1 MEKGDTGMVNWN
13 RNLPRLAL
21 SALIVVALGACAG
34 QSAEKGVLPDGAP
47 QGDVVALEYDAARDR
62 LLKAYPAALYESAD
76 GGVSWNPIPLPG
88 PGEDGRIT
96 AVAASDS
103 GRALYV
109 AGRGIGVIRSTDAG
123 QTWTSRVNGLPSRH
137 VTAFAIHSGQPG
149 TLYAAFAQEG
159 IYRSEDAGATW
170 KKMDG
175 GPGAEVR
182 QFLHSDME
190 GSMQTGWLFAA
201 TPDGVRRS
209 MDCFCG
215 WRPAGK
221 LPDGEVADVAY
232 DPRQPKRV
240 YASTDH
246 GLFRSGDGGETWVRG
261 SADPIA
267 GALALDGAGTLFSA
281 ARDGT
286 VLRSADQGLSWE
298 RPRA

>member
-1 MEKGDTGMVNWN
+1 MEKGDTGMANWN

-21 SALIVVALGACAG
+21 SALVVVAVGACAG
-34 QSAEKGVLPDGAP
+34 GSAEKGVLPDGAP
-47 QGDVVALEYDAARDR
+47 HGEVVALEYDAARDR

-88 PGEDGRIT
+88 PGGDGRIT

-123 QTWTSRVNGLPSRH
+123 QTWTSRADGLPSRH
-137 VTAFAIHSGQPG
+137 VTAFAIHSDQPG
-149 TLYAAFAQEG
+149 TLYAAFAKEG
-159 IYRSEDAGATW
+159 IYRSEDAGARW

-175 GPGAEVR
+175 GPGAEIR
-182 QFLHSDME
+182 QFLHSGME

-221 LPDGEVADVAY
+221 LPDGAVLDVAY
-232 DPRQPKRV
+232 DPMQPKRV

-267 GALALDGAGTLFSA
+267 GALAVDRAGTLFSA

-298 RPRA
+298 QSRA